1 MVYDGKVL
9 KFYRNGILMSQINA
23 TGTLVQNNWNT
34 TVGWYDPKGFNT
46 NFIGYINEVKIWNTA
61 RSLAQIQ
68 ANQTAPLI
76 NPPTETGLVAYYR
89 FDNLLNKQGNT
100 AFNGVLSGTATI
112 NNTNSNCTILLDS
125 CNTIINPPVT
135 ETIINTYT
143 PLIAFNPCDNKITV
157 EDASTFKIGDTV
169 LMIQMKGAIIDS
181 SNSASFGSIVDYRSA
196 GNYEFNYIKSISGN
210 EIDLRNIVMRQ
221 YDIAGGKVQLIRVPY
236 FHNITFSSPL
246 SCLPW
251 DGRKG
256 GVLAFNVRD
265 TLNLNADIDVTGK
278 GFWGGRSPNSNLNIH
293 NCFVDLNFTA
303 AGNTKAAA
311 KGESFYEL
319 GNDKQW
325 GKAPVGSGGG
335 GGLDHNAGGGGGSN
349 GGSGG
354 KGGFEVEGCGPVFD
368 NGGRGGRVLS
378 YSNSSNK
385 IFLGGGGGSGHAN
398 NANGFDMNGG
408 NGGGIVLVSTNVL
421 QNNGHKII
429 ANGGNGVFCD
439 SLLYDCNDGNG
450 GGGGGGTILL
460 NIINYLSP
468 IQVNATGGKG
478 GDLRSYNKVFF
489 RDRLGPGAGGGGGMI
504 WLPGVGIPTNF
515 TGDLSGG
522 LNGVIISD
530 NNNPY
535 GATAGQTGLQLFG
548 LTLPIDTI
556 PFTGNIDSVFIKD
569 SAISCQQFDFKGFA
583 ITRNFP
589 IAKWSWNFGDN
600 SVANTQN
607 TSHSYTAAGLYDVK
621 LIVTDANGC
630 VDSTVKTI
638 NSTGAGS
645 TDFNYKQDICNPFAV
660 QFFPLGNP
668 SATNYWSFGDGSTT
682 TGNDSP
688 THVYTS
694 PGSYLVKYFA
704 GNSACSDTISKTIL
718 INVAVAN
725 IITTNDTTIC
735 FNSTKQLRSVGAL
748 QYCWSPS
755 TYLSDPKASS
765 PTTSTP
771 EDITYFLTAEIP
783 GVNLITNG
791 NFTSGNTAF
800 TSQYSFAANNT
811 TEGEYFVG
819 ANPQTWNASLS
830 ACTDHTTGN
839 GNMMLVNGAPGA
851 DVNVWTQTVAV
862 TPNTNYAFS
871 TWIQALF
878 PPNPAELSFSI
889 NGGNLG
895 TLITAALPTC
905 TWKQFYTTWN
915 SGNNTTATI
924 AIVNKNTLVQGND
937 FALDDIEFS
946 AVLIKRDSVK
956 ITVEKPT
963 VKASADTS
971 TCSGQPVQISAS
983 GAGTYSWSP
992 AAGLNNSSSPNPIA
1006 TPTASTQYVVSG
1018 TSINGCTAKDTVN
1031 VSLKPSPVVTKS
1043 KDTTI
1048 CNNSQVQLIASGG
1061 SSYSWTPTASLDNA
1075 TIANPVATP
1084 TANTMYKLVITG
1096 TNSCTTTDSVK
1107 ISLRP
1112 KPVFSISPSM
1122 AACANSSVSLNAT
1135 GGTSYFWSPTA
1146 SLSDS
1151 TVSTP
1156 VSVTN
1161 TTTTYTVK
1169 IKDSFCNDSTSLS
1182 TTVTISPAPTIT
1194 AGKSNDIDCSTAS
1207 AELTATGADNY
1218 VWSPSTGLNNSTISN
1233 PTVTINA
1240 SQQYLVTGTDILTN
1254 CTGIDTITVF
1264 ASYVTPAAL
1273 YIPNAFTPNGDG
1285 KNDCFRIGNFNLG
1298 GSVDFSIYDREGNR
1312 VFHSLNSNACWDG
1325 TFKGQPMKQ
1334 ANYVYYIKTYSDCGN
1349 YTRKGNILLLR

>member
-1 MVYDGKVL
+1 MKKIFFISL
-9 KFYRNGILMSQINA
+9 FLFR
-23 TGTLVQNNWNT
+23 
-34 TVGWYDPKGFNT
+34 
-46 NFIGYINEVKIWNTA
+46 IGYTQTTSISGVIN
-61 RSLAQIQ
+61 S
-68 ANQTAPLI
+68 
-76 NPPTETGLVAYYR
+76 
-89 FDNLLNKQGNT
+89 
-100 AFNGVLSGTATI
+100 
-112 NNTNSNCTILLDS
+112 
-125 CNTIINPPVT
+125 
-135 ETIINTYT
+135 YT
-143 PLIAFNPCDNKITV
+143 PVISLDICQNKILV
-157 EDASTFKIGDTV
+157 EDGSSFKIGDTV
-169 LMIQMKGAIIDS
+169 LIIQMKGAVIDTS
-181 SNSASFGSIVDYRSA
+181 STAAFGSVLNYKNA
-196 GNYEFNYIKSISGN
+196 GNYEFNYVKGLAGN
-210 EIDLRNIVMRQ
+210 IIQLLNTLTRN
-221 YDIAGGKVQLIRVPY
+221 YDIGFGKVQLVRVPY
-236 FHNITFSSPL
+236 FINAKVAAPL
-246 SCLPW
+246 TSLPW
-251 DGRKG
+251 DGSKG
-256 GVLAFNVRD
+256 GILALNIRDSLVLEN
-265 TLNLNADIDVTGK
+265 NIDVTGK
-278 GFWGGRSPNSNLNIH
+278 GFSGGKVENTRYNSS
-293 NCFVDLNFTA
+293 NCFVNGYFFPTTSNQIA
-303 AGNTKAAA
+303 SPR
-311 KGESFYEL
+311 GESITTVGSDKAL
-319 GNDKQW
+319 GK
-325 GKAPVGSGGG
+325 GALASGGG
-335 GGLDHNAGGGGGSN
+335 GGLDHNSGGGGGANISD
-349 GGSGG
+349 GGFGGYQLLDCGSSPFDNRGIGG
-354 KGGFEVEGCGPVFD
+354 KGLITDGTI
-368 NGGRGGRVLS
+368 
-378 YSNSSNK
+378 NK
-385 IFLGGGGGSGHAN
+385 IFLGGGGGAGHCNNGFYN
-398 NANGFDMNGG
+398 NAENSNFSGA
-408 NGGGIVLVSTNVL
+408 NGGGIISIQAKFL
-421 QNNGHKII
+421 K
-429 ANGGNGVFCD
+429 GNGYAIISNGDSAYNPVFTD
-439 SLLYDCNDGNG
+439 ALGHDGKG
-450 GGGGGGTILL
+450 GGGAGGTIL
-460 NIINYLSP
+460 IT
-468 IQVNATGGKG
+468 TGSYIGNVSISSKG
-478 GDLRSYNKVFF
+478 GTGADLWTDAFFSKV
-489 RDRLGPGAGGGGGMI
+489 GPGGGGAGGLVWMSQP
-504 WLPGVGIPTNF
+504 LPVANVNV
-515 TGDLSGG
+515 SMAGG
-522 LNGVIISD
+522 LNGIVQYANDPWGAMPGKPGVILYNLKMPVDTS
-530 NNNPY
+530 
-535 GATAGQTGLQLFG
+535 LFP
-548 LTLPIDTI
+548 L
-556 PFTGNIDSVFIKD
+556 NIDSLSIKD
-569 SAISCQQFDFKGFA
+569 SAISCQQFDFKGLA

-607 TSHSYTAAGLYDVK
+607 TSHSYTPAGLYDVK

-630 VDSTVKTI
+630 VDSTGKTI

-660 QFFPLGNP
+660 QFFPLGNS
-668 SATNYWSFGDGSTT
+668 SATNYWSFGDGSIT

-725 IITTNDTTIC
+725 IITTSDTTIC

-839 GNMMLVNGAPGA
+839 GNMILVNGAPGA

-1006 TPTASTQYVVSG
+1006 TLTASTQYVVSG

-1061 SSYSWTPTASLDNA
+1061 SSYSWTPIASLDNA

-1084 TANTMYKLVITG
+1084 TANTIYKLVITG

-1264 ASYVTPAAL
+1264 ASYVTPTAL

-1312 VFHSLNSNACWDG
+1312 VFHALNSNACWDG

-1349 YTRKGNILLLR
+1349 YTRKGNVLLLR